1 MQKSI
6 AIGIV
11 GTTTVFTG
19 LFLAIALSTVITRP
33 SAESQAMA
41 GAREN
46 MKSALDVARPEDVQA
61 AKPAQLAGIGA
72 STQTSATNSPAAAT
86 NAPASANPKAPLATP
101 MWIWAPRSTNADAT
115 DATESVVFTRRFR
128 VPEGVKAAR
137 VVVSAD
143 NKAVVKLDGK
153 ELMRTTDWQEPL
165 EVDLG
170 ALSAGVHE
178 LVIDAKNEGGPA
190 GLCAVIEWNE
200 ADGTRTRV
208 VTDPAWQASGAGT
221 STAVPAA
228 VLASL
233 GDAPWGA
240 EIAAS
245 FGGAPG
251 ELADIARAIAVPPG
265 FICEL
270 VYVAPRTRGSIVALA
285 TDEAHD
291 RLIASAQYGRMF
303 AITPAG
309 DGQPASSSSIALIEP
324 EIGRAHGV
332 LVVDNDLFAVVNEG
346 GGDARG
352 VWRLRDSNR
361 DGTYDEKKM
370 LVAIAKDGGEHGP
383 HQIVAAPDGS
393 LWVVGGNHCAVPEPA
408 LANSRLPR
416 FGADQHWEEDIAFD
430 RLWDAN
436 GHAVGVM
443 APGGWIARTDREGS
457 KWELITAGFRNSYDL
472 AFDDVGRAYTYDS
485 DMEWDMGLPWYR
497 PTRVC
502 ELASGVDYGWRSGS
516 GKWPEWSPDSLP
528 PAVNIGPASPT
539 GVLSSQGLQFPQ
551 PWNDCMFFLDWT
563 FGTMWAG
570 FITDES
576 RDASSPQFRVEPFV
590 VGRPLPLTDAVVMNG
605 AMYFSVG
612 GRNLPS
618 AVFRVRAENP
628 VAIKRSPL
636 KTPAALVKRRELEQ
650 YHRPMEWA
658 AGPAAV
664 AAAFEGLAS
673 ADAGVR
679 SAARIA
685 LEHQNPKQWRDR
697 ALSEMSPQS
706 SILALVALCRMGD
719 AEIDGTPVAAR
730 LVALEPTVRGT
741 ALERE
746 WLRACELWMLRFA
759 SRSTSVGG
767 GDAVRTAVLANYPA
781 KQAAAD
787 AGLAW
792 ELDMHRAN
800 LLAKLG
806 APEAVTIAVA
816 LLERPDTSVQ
826 QPVDAALLAR
836 GGPYG
841 KAVADMLANAP
852 STQKIGIA
860 YAIRNAQRGWTLD
873 ARERFARALAALK
886 KGTGGN
892 SFAGFLNRIAEEFV
906 SHAPE
911 GERDRL
917 VAAIG
922 GQPLDLSLPTPRGPG
937 HAWTVAEI
945 VALGP
950 KLVGGRD
957 HAEGLRA
964 YRATQCAQC
973 HRAGGIGGSGG
984 PELTAVSR
992 RFSLED
998 LAMSLV
1004 EPSRTISDQYENT
1017 DFRLKDGS
1025 LVTGRKVG
1033 ETTDAIEVRTS
1044 LFSDARE
1051 TLAKADI
1058 ASATRSALSP
1068 MPANLIDTLSEAELL
1083 DLLAFLRAGGNA
1095 GDSAFVKTDDDGYL
1109 EIFNGT
1115 STAGFSFDPRFWSL
1129 EGGVLVGRTTEANP
1143 APHNTFFVWN
1153 GEVRDF
1159 ELEVVLKVDGN
1170 NSGVQYRSELFG
1182 EHRLRGPQIDAHPH
1196 SPYVAMCYEEGGRGI
1211 LAERGN
1217 ELTIASDGARSTKPL
1232 QGSNG
1237 ASPATSEWHTYR
1249 VVARGNRME
1258 HFLDGVPTATVIDD
1272 SKERAKGG
1280 KIGVQIHGG
1289 EPTTVSVRSARL
1301 KRLDP

>member
-1 MQKSI
+1 MVFMQKST
-6 AIGIV
+6 ALGLV
-11 GTTTVFTG
+11 GTTTVFFGTV
-19 LFLAIALSTVITRP
+19 LFIALSTVISRP
-33 SAESQAMA
+33 SKESQALA

-46 MKSALDVARPEDVQA
+46 VKSALDAPRPEDMVPA
-61 AKPAQLAGIGA
+61 AAPAKPASESGATAANAA
-72 STQTSATNSPAAAT
+72 STPKPAAL
-86 NAPASANPKAPLATP
+86 PTP
-101 MWIWAPRSTNADAT
+101 TWIWAPSNASTGAKTEDA
-115 DATESVVFTRRFR
+115 VVFTRRFR

-137 VVVSAD
+137 LVISVD
-143 NKAVVKLDGK
+143 NGASVALDGK
-153 ELMRTTDWQEPL
+153 ALVQTGDWQDPS

-178 LVIDAKNEGGPA
+178 LVVDARNEGGPA
-190 GLCAVIEWNE
+190 GLCAMIEWTE

-208 VTDPAWQASGAGT
+208 VSDPAWQASGAWS
-221 STAVPAA
+221 STPVPSAI
-228 VLASL
+228 LASL
-233 GDAPWGA
+233 GEGPWGDGVV
-240 EIAAS
+240 ES

-251 ELADIARAIAVPPG
+251 EVADIARAIAVPPG

-270 VYVAPRTRGSIVALA
+270 VYVAPRSRGSIVALA
-285 TDEAHD
+285 ADEANG

-303 AITPAG
+303 AVQPAG
-309 DGQPASSSSIALIEP
+309 EGQPASTATVELIEP

-332 LVVDNDLFAVVNEG
+332 VVIENDLFAVVSEG

-352 VWRLRDSNR
+352 VWRLRDTNR

-393 LWVVGGNHCAVPEPA
+393 LWVVGGNHCSVPEPA
-408 LANSRLPR
+408 LLDSRVPR
-416 FGADQHWEEDIAFD
+416 FGSDGHWEEDIAFD

-457 KWELITAGFRNSYDL
+457 KWELITAGFRNSYDV
-472 AFDDVGRAYTYDS
+472 AFDEIGRAYTFDS

-539 GVLSSQGLQFPQ
+539 GVMNSMGLQFPP
-551 PWNDCMFFLDWT
+551 PWNECMFFLDWT

-570 FITDES
+570 FITEES
-576 RDASSPQFRVEPFV
+576 RDASTPQFRVEPFV
-590 VGRPLPLTDAVVMNG
+590 AGRPLPLTDAVAMNG
-605 AMYFSVG
+605 EMYFSVG

-618 AVFRVRAENP
+618 AIFRVRAENP
-628 VAIKRSPL
+628 IAIKRAPMPV
-636 KTPAALVKRRELEQ
+636 PAALVERRELEKF
-650 YHRPMEWA
+650 HRPMEWA

-664 AAAFEGLAS
+664 AAAFPALS
-673 ADAGVR
+673 SKDAGVR

-685 LEHQNPKQWRDR
+685 LEHQNPKLWRER
-697 ALSEMSPQS
+697 AVSAMEPQP
-706 SILALVALCRMGD
+706 SILALVALCRMGSAD
-719 AEIDGTPVAAR
+719 IDGTPVAER
-730 LVALEPTVRGT
+730 LVALEPAVRGT
-741 ALERE
+741 PLERE

-759 SRSTSVGG
+759 SRSTTVGG
-767 GDAVRTAVLANYPA
+767 GEALRAAVLTNFPA
-781 KQAAAD
+781 KQAD
-787 AGLAW
+787 SDPSSAW
-792 ELDMHRAN
+792 ELDKHRAN
-800 LLAKLG
+800 LLAKFG
-806 APEAVTIAVA
+806 APEAVTVAVA
-816 LLERPDTSVQ
+816 LLERPDTGAPQ
-826 QPVDAALLAR
+826 AVDAALLAR

-852 STQKIGIA
+852 ATQKIGIA
-860 YAIRNAQRGWTLD
+860 YAIRNAKNGWNADL
-873 ARERFARALAALK
+873 RERFARSLAALQ

-892 SFAGFLNRIAEEFV
+892 SFAGFLNRIAEEFK
-906 SHAPE
+906 SNAPE
-911 GERDRL
+911 NERDRL
-917 VAAIG
+917 AAAIG
-922 GQPLDLSLPTPRGPG
+922 GRAFDTSLPTPRGPG
-937 HAWTVAEI
+937 RAWTVAEI

-998 LAMSLV
+998 LAASLV

-1017 DFRLKDGS
+1017 DFRLKNGS
-1025 LVTGRKVG
+1025 VITGRKVG
-1033 ETTDAIEVRTS
+1033 ETDDAIEVRTS
-1044 LFSDARE
+1044 LLSDGRE
-1051 TLAKADI
+1051 TIRKEDI
-1058 ASATRSALSP
+1058 ASSARSPLSP
-1068 MPANLIDTLSEAELL
+1068 MPANLVDTLSEGELL
-1083 DLLAFLRAGGNA
+1083 DLLAFLRAGGDA

-1109 EIFNGT
+1109 DIFNGT
-1115 STAGFSFDPRFWSL
+1115 STNGFSFDPRFWSL
-1129 EGGVLVGRTTEANP
+1129 EGGVLVGRATEANP
-1143 APHNTFFVWN
+1143 VPHNTFFVWN

-1159 ELEVVLKVDGN
+1159 ELEVVLKVNGN
-1170 NSGVQYRSELFG
+1170 NSGIQYRSELFG
-1182 EHRLRGPQIDAHPH
+1182 EHRLRGPQIDAHPNQ
-1196 SPYVAMCYEEGGRGI
+1196 PYVAMCYEEGGRGI
-1211 LAERGN
+1211 LAERGTA
-1217 ELTIASDGARSTKPL
+1217 LTITADGARTTAPL
-1232 QGSNG
+1232 AG
-1237 ASPATSEWHTYR
+1237 ASAAAPDTGEWRTYR

-1258 HFLDGVPTATVIDD
+1258 HFLDGVPTATVVDD

-1280 KIGVQIHGG
+1280 KIGFQIHGG

-1301 KRLDP
+1301 KRLDA